1 MIKKL
6 SKKERGEIVTKGFL
20 EDYLNDVLEFTINNA
35 LEKQSKEFRQYID
48 TMIEYQL
55 NSIQTFMENMDER
68 YVLRREWL
76 DQKLA

>member
-20 EDYLNDVLEFTINNA
+20 EDYFEDRLNIA

-68 YVLRREWL
+68 YVLRKEWL
-76 DQKLA
+76 SQNTA

>member
-6 SKKERGEIVTKGFL
+6 SKKEREEIVTKGFL
-20 EDYLNDVLEFTINNA
+20 EDYFEDRLNIA

-68 YVLRREWL
+68 YVLRREWM